1 MIKLIKK
8 YFSLEQKLKRKILRQ
23 LGNEIA
29 NTQDYNELVKLVHT
43 YNKLKNEN

>member
-8 YFSLEQKLKRKILRQ
+8 YFSLDQKLKRKNLRQ
-23 LGNEIA
+23 LRNEIA
-29 NTQDYNELVKLVHT
+29 NANDYNELVKLVNI